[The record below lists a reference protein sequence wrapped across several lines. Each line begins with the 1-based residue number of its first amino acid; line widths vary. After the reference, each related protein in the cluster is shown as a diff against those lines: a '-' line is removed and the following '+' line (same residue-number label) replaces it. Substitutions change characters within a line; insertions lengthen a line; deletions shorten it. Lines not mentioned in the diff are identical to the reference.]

1 MSPRADIRHAD
12 RSMKHFFFLDQ
23 SEFLN
28 QFFDNAHLELR
39 KPSSASSMTKIQSLL
54 YMAVSNPASASSL
67 DPHKEQLRVVMAS
80 TPLYDWLL
88 KVVSKK
94 AGEGLLAAMKASSEI
109 KAEETKK
116 KERDITSQSRLTL
129 FKRVTRTHAV
139 SGPSRSHRSIGIR
152 F

>member
-1 MSPRADIRHAD
+1 
-12 RSMKHFFFLDQ
+12 MKHFFFLDQ

-28 QFFDNAHLELR
+28 QFFDNANLEL
-39 KPSSASSMTKIQSLL
+39 KKLSSLSSMTKIQSLL

-94 AGEGLLAAMKASSEI
+94 AGEGLLAAMKGSSDS
-109 KAEETKK
+109 KAEELKK
-116 KERDITSQSRLTL
+116 KERDISSESQERKVKLVNRAEIIIAS
-129 FKRVTRTHAV
+129 FC
-139 SGPSRSHRSIGIR
+139 SH
-152 F
+152 

>member
-1 MSPRADIRHAD
+1 
-12 RSMKHFFFLDQ
+12 MKHFFFLDQ

-28 QFFDNAHLELR
+28 QFFDNAHSELK
-39 KPSSASSMTKIQSLL
+39 KPSSSSSITKIQSLL

-94 AGEGLLAAMKASSEI
+94 AGEGIMAAMKASLEE
-109 KAEETKK
+109 KAEDTAKK
-116 KERDITSQSRLTL
+116 EKERDISSKFCWPRPSQKPRLI
-129 FKRVTRTHAV
+129 
-139 SGPSRSHRSIGIR
+139 P
-152 F
+152 